1 MNRSQRIIAI
11 SLIAIL
17 LLMGFAIGRL
27 TKSTDKVEAEG
38 NALVASS
45 VTRQSA
51 PASANETNDRESN
64 FYLSDFK
71 VGYNDGYK
79 AGLNGQ
85 NGAYPETSRSGYN
98 DGYKQ
103 GYSDALQNQAVVNQ
117 APEGT
122 STEPPSRA
130 ASVARASSERVVY
143 RTVTRP
149 VYHSYVSTQPHH
161 SSKLKKVLTIAAPAA
176 VGAGLGA
183 LFGGKKGAGVGAL
196 LGGGGGAFYLLSRRH
211 HD

>member
-1 MNRSQRIIAI
+1 MNRSQRVIAI

-38 NALVASS
+38 TALVASS
-45 VTRQSA
+45 ATTQPA
-51 PASANETNDRESN
+51 PANETSDRESN

-71 VGYNDGYK
+71 VGYNGGYK

-85 NGAYPETSRSGYN
+85 NGAFPETSRSGYN

-103 GYSDALQNQAVVNQ
+103 GYGDALQNQVAD
-117 APEGT
+117 T
-122 STEPPSRA
+122 SAASSDRA
-130 ASVARASSERVVY
+130 ASVARASGQRVAY

-149 VYHSYVSTQPHH
+149 VYRSYAYAQPRHH
-161 SSKLKKVLTIAAPAA
+161 GSKLRKVLTIAAPAA
-176 VGAGLGA
+176 IGAGLGA

-196 LGGGGGAFYLLSRRH
+196 LGGGGGAVYLLTRKHRN
-211 HD
+211 